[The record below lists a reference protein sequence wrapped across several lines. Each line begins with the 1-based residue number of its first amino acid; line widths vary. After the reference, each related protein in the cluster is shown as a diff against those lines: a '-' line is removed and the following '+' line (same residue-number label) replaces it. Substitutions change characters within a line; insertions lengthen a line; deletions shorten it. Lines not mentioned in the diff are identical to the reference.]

1 MATKEIR
8 KLVKSL
14 QEQGWRVDQLKSG
27 HYRAYS
33 PSGKG
38 IVHIAGTPSDH
49 RDLANT
55 LARLRKLG
63 YKG

>member
-14 QEQGWRVDQLKSG
+14 QQQGWRVEQLKSG
-27 HYRAYS
+27 HYRAYA
-33 PSGKG
+33 PDGEN

-49 RDLANT
+49 HAMGNT